1 MEGKTQHMN
10 PNPTW
15 KLLGKLPNSNAGI
28 CHPGNRAIC
37 LQCLISQQRLTSQCS
52 NPTHSPLNM
61 SEQNS
66 VRSGIVFGL
75 FLKHRRDGLC
85 GGRSWGCP
93 SLSASP
99 RSLGEASPENNKKK
113 NPTTKHNQR
122 PKHHGISVRDETSA
136 FLSSRRFEW
145 HGEESA
151 YVKGRGRHCWGPLI
165 PAVTPE
171 PPRTARAGDGSGAAA
186 RPHPHFSTKHN
197 RPQLL
202 DVTDG
207 ETAPAAK
214 MGALGRD
221 FPEYLR
227 VFCSVNQM
235 FETRPPKPD
244 PAQKE
249 Q

>member
-28 CHPGNRAIC
+28 CHPRNRAIC

-93 SLSASP
+93 SLNASP

-113 NPTTKHNQR
+113 TTTTKHNQR

-151 YVKGRGRHCWGPLI
+151 YVKGRGRHCWGSINSCRDP
-165 PAVTPE
+165 
-171 PPRTARAGDGSGAAA
+171 GAAA
-186 RPHPHFSTKHN
+186 HRPSRGRERGRSPAPSA
-197 RPQLL
+197 LL
-202 DVTDG
+202 HQTQPTPTPACHRRRDRSRSKNGRFG
-207 ETAPAAK
+207 ERLPGIFTGFLLRQPNV
-214 MGALGRD
+214 RD
-221 FPEYLR
+221 KT
-227 VFCSVNQM
+227 S
-235 FETRPPKPD
+235 
-244 PAQKE
+244 
-249 Q
+249 